1 MPRAALVSFRLG
13 GGDGVSIEAK
23 KWSWA
28 LERLGFETYRVA
40 GRLGGGGT
48 AECAAG
54 ATADRVLPG
63 LSFDA
68 ASAPAREDVESAL
81 ADADLVVVE
90 NLCSLPLN
98 AAAAEVVAAVLAGR
112 PAVLH
117 HHDLPWQ
124 RPQFAHWPPP
134 PDDPAWRH
142 VTINERSRRELAAH
156 AIEATTVYNAFD
168 LDPPAG
174 RRAETRAAL
183 GVAPGARLVLQPTR
197 ALPRK
202 RVGAATR
209 VAELLGATYW
219 LLGPAED
226 GYGPE
231 LERVLAAAHCPVRRG
246 APQLADGRAATVDDA
261 YAACDVV
268 ALTSDVEGFGNPS
281 VESATHRR
289 PLVIGPYPVAAE
301 LRAFGFRWFTESA
314 DDLAELEAW
323 LEAPDPALLDH
334 NAAVARRHFDLANL
348 PARLEAVL
356 TRLGALRGDHVRRS
370 ARASRA
376 PGARAESDGR
386 GSRRRVTSAMQ
397 PGPSRADDVHQR
409 RGARRLSGGER
420 RRQLFDT
427 ALRLFAERGYESTTM
442 DEIADAAGVTK
453 PLLYQ
458 HFSSKRALYRELLDS
473 IADDLLAEIDAA
485 TAAAPGPREQVA
497 GGFAAYFRMLVT
509 HETAFRLLYS
519 RSSATGLELGSALRK
534 VEDAIA
540 EAIDPLIAAGLDPD
554 HRRFLA
560 YAVVGMAEGASRHWL
575 ETQSRTHGPG
585 GDGRG
590 GDGRGGDGPGGDGR
604 GGDGPGGDGPGGD
617 GPGRGPGRGRG
628 PGEEAQRLAS
638 RLAMFAWA
646 GLRAVRAD

>member
-1 MPRAALVSFRLG
+1 VPRAALVSFRLG
-13 GGDGVSIEAK
+13 GGDGVSIEAG

-28 LERLGFETYRVA
+28 LERLGFGTFSVA

-48 AECAAG
+48 AEGAAR
-54 ATADRVLPG
+54 ATADRVVPG

-68 ASAPAREDVESAL
+68 ASPPSREDVESAL

-98 AAAAEVVAAVLAGR
+98 PAAAEVVAAVLAGR

-124 RPQFAHWPPP
+124 RPQFARWPPP

-156 AIEATTVYNAFD
+156 GIEATTVYNAFD
-168 LDPPAG
+168 PEPPAG

-183 GVAPGARLVLQPTR
+183 GVAPGERLVLQPTR

-202 RVGAATR
+202 RVSAATR
-209 VAELLGATYW
+209 VTEQLGATYW

-246 APQLADGRAATVDDA
+246 APLLADGRAATVDDA

-289 PLVIGPYPVAAE
+289 PLVIGPYPVATE

-314 DDLAELEAW
+314 DDLAKLEAW
-323 LEAPDPALLDH
+323 LGAPDPALLDH
-334 NAAVARRHFDLANL
+334 NAAVARRHFALADL
-348 PARLEAVL
+348 PARLEEVL
-356 TRLGALRGDHVRRS
+356 ARLGALRGDRVRRS

-376 PGARAESDGR
+376 PSARAEGEGQ
-386 GSRRRVTSAMQ
+386 GSRSRVTSAMQ
-397 PGPSRADDVHQR
+397 PGPSRGDDAHPR
-409 RGARRLSGGER
+409 RGGRRLSGGER
-420 RRQLFDT
+420 RHQLFGT

-458 HFSSKRALYRELLDS
+458 HFSSKRALYLELLDS
-473 IADDLLAEIDAA
+473 IAGELLAEIDAA

-509 HETAFRLLYS
+509 HETAFRLLYA
-519 RSSATGLELGSALRK
+519 RSSAAGPELGSALRK

-575 ETQSRTHGPG
+575 ETQRRGQGP
-585 GDGRG
+585 R
-590 GDGRGGDGPGGDGR
+590 GDGPR
-604 GGDGPGGDGPGGD
+604 GDGPRGDGPRGVERGEPEGD
-617 GPGRGPGRGRG
+617 APQ
-628 PGEEAQRLAS
+628 PGEEAQRLAT
-638 RLAMFAWA
+638 RLANFAWA
-646 GLRAVRAD
+646 GLRAVHAD

>member
-1 MPRAALVSFRLG
+1 MQGPRYSALVPRAALVSFRLG
-13 GGDGVSIEAK
+13 GGDGVSIEAG

-28 LERLGFETYRVA
+28 LERLGFGTFSVA
-40 GRLGGGGT
+40 GRLGSGGT
-48 AECAAG
+48 AEGAAR
-54 ATADRVLPG
+54 ATADRVVPG

-68 ASAPAREDVESAL
+68 ASPPSREDVESAL

-98 AAAAEVVAAVLAGR
+98 PAAAEVVAAVLAGR

-124 RPQFAHWPPP
+124 RPQFARWPPP

-156 AIEATTVYNAFD
+156 GIEATTVYNAFD
-168 LDPPAG
+168 PEPPAG

-183 GVAPGARLVLQPTR
+183 GVAPGERLVLQPTR

-202 RVGAATR
+202 RVSAATR
-209 VAELLGATYW
+209 VTEQLGATYW

-246 APQLADGRAATVDDA
+246 APLLADGRAATVDDA

-289 PLVIGPYPVAAE
+289 PLVIGPYPVATE

-314 DDLAELEAW
+314 DDLAKLEAW
-323 LEAPDPALLDH
+323 LGAPDPALLDH
-334 NAAVARRHFDLANL
+334 NAAVARRHFALADL
-348 PARLEAVL
+348 PARLEEVL
-356 TRLGALRGDHVRRS
+356 ARLGALRGDRVRRS

-376 PGARAESDGR
+376 PSARAEGEGQ
-386 GSRRRVTSAMQ
+386 GSRSRVTSAMQ
-397 PGPSRADDVHQR
+397 PGPSRGDDAHPR
-409 RGARRLSGGER
+409 RGGRRLSGGER
-420 RRQLFDT
+420 RHQLFGT

-458 HFSSKRALYRELLDS
+458 HFSSKRALYLELLDS
-473 IADDLLAEIDAA
+473 IAGELLAEIDAA

-509 HETAFRLLYS
+509 HETAFRLLYA
-519 RSSATGLELGSALRK
+519 RSSAAGPELGSALRK

-575 ETQSRTHGPG
+575 ETQRRGQGP
-585 GDGRG
+585 R
-590 GDGRGGDGPGGDGR
+590 GDGPR
-604 GGDGPGGDGPGGD
+604 GDGPRGVERGEPEGDAPQ
-617 GPGRGPGRGRG
+617 

-638 RLAMFAWA
+638 RLANFAWA
-646 GLRAVRAD
+646 GLRAVHAD